1 MADPVFRSRLSTDL
15 ETFVSQK
22 RAAGYPYLTSAKV
35 LGYLDTMIVKQHK
48 ERCGD
53 CAVAADYNLHIER
66 ITLTACSR
74 KQRAFFLLTT
84 QKVV

>member
-1 MADPVFRSRLSTDL
+1 MDIITLINEL
-15 ETFVSQK
+15 VS
-22 RAAGYPYLTSAKV
+22 GL
-35 LGYLDTMIVKQHK
+35 LNVKQHK

-66 ITLTACSR
+66 ITLTACSK

>member
-1 MADPVFRSRLSTDL
+1 MLKNIPVRAIYPHPNNPRKNLGDLS
-15 ETFVSQK
+15 E
-22 RAAGYPYLTSAKV
+22 LT
-35 LGYLDTMIVKQHK
+35 VKQHK